1 MILLWKLNDS
11 KEPEQT
17 PVFQEDEDAQLNK
30 ESWSVFKTLRYTNVV
45 GLIPTIDLF
54 KTHVVCFLSKKTSLS
69 DTVYIN
75 NKKGL
80 FTVAFYNW
88 VLSSTQLDLFW
99 SFHSSCAND
108 KFNIL
113 HPNLCNNSCIW
124 QIESRTGIQE
134 RHVGTLQQHLWVQQD
149 GYKQPEIFSA
159 LWWLTAA
166 WATIVSPLVIWYYR
180 WHWQPDIF

>member
-80 FTVAFYNW
+80 FTVAFYN
-88 VLSSTQLDLFW
+88 
-99 SFHSSCAND
+99 
-108 KFNIL
+108 
-113 HPNLCNNSCIW
+113 
-124 QIESRTGIQE
+124 
-134 RHVGTLQQHLWVQQD
+134 
-149 GYKQPEIFSA
+149 
-159 LWWLTAA
+159 
-166 WATIVSPLVIWYYR
+166 
-180 WHWQPDIF
+180 